1 MDAHAIQKALADLP
15 IVELRYFDS
24 TGSTND
30 DAARWVAEGAHEYSL
45 VVANEQTAGRGREG
59 RIWHSPPGSSL
70 AFSLVLRPKET
81 GAHVLPRLTA
91 LGALAVHDALLG
103 KYDLPAQ
110 IKWPNDVLVHRRK
123 VAGVLAEAHWAGDR
137 LDAVVLGIG
146 INVKPEAAIYAAQ
159 QEGRLNFPSTSIA
172 ECLGRDVDPVDLLRD
187 VLAELVAWRP
197 RVGSQDFIAV
207 WESNLAFRGET
218 VQIAFQESPGK
229 DGLPPSLENRP
240 PALQEGRIIG
250 LAQDGSLKLRLTN
263 GETVNIHFGEV
274 RLRPVNPRT

>member
-1 MDAHAIQKALADLP
+1 MDANTIQKALADLP
-15 IVELRYFDS
+15 IVEVRYFDS

-30 DAARWVAEGAHEYSL
+30 DAARWVAEGAQEYSL
-45 VVANEQTAGRGREG
+45 VVAHEQTAGRGREG
-59 RIWHSPPGSSL
+59 RVWHSPPGSSL
-70 AFSLVLRPKET
+70 AFSLVLRPKVT

-91 LGALAVHDALLG
+91 LGALAVHDALMN
-103 KYDLPAQ
+103 KYDLTAQ

-146 INVKPEAAIYAAQ
+146 INIKPEAATYAAQ
-159 QEGRLNFPSTSIA
+159 QEGRLAFPSTSIV
-172 ECLGRDVDPVDLLRD
+172 ECLGRDVDPVELLRD
-187 VLAELVAWRP
+187 VLAELTAWRP
-197 RVGSQDFIAV
+197 RVASQDFINV

-218 VQIAFQESPGK
+218 VQIAFHESTGK

-263 GETVNIHFGEV
+263 GETVSVHFGEV
-274 RLRPVNPRT
+274 RLRPVDQ